1 MEKELEIIRS
11 RLLSQQEL
19 EHQLT
24 QMKVVARL
32 ADSEIHELLCHRER
46 LLARSEAECVAQAN
60 SLIRNQGSTSET
72 ITPLCDNRCYSC
84 ENCPQSAHT
93 FHPSFGKELELS
105 NADVSNAG
113 SAESLASVIL
123 SSEAK
128 LTQANKEVTEIKA
141 KQIKMITELYA
152 QRKQLYIEMDKIR
165 LESEIGFHDWENKV
179 NLLKTENCELNAKL
193 ASLHSCFGGSHV
205 NIDEELKKMKE
216 ADMEVSK
223 LRPKL
228 VEVEGK
234 CDELI
239 TLNKSL
245 RVELNDQINANKAFR
260 ESAEEEV
267 NRLKDSLA
275 NCVSNYKSIINTM
288 SEEHRREK
296 DQIISNMKHAE
307 ETKDISL
314 QETANLKIL
323 LNNLKNELIDEKEK
337 ASQVSALSDRF
348 KSEVADLRCNLS
360 KTREHLLEV
369 EESLKVKNDAV
380 LSLQSTNK
388 QLEDKLSL
396 TETSYK
402 LKEKE
407 VCRLVS
413 QIIELESENKRSS
426 DKINEL
432 ENLAKSSSHI
442 QLDLEHHLETLRIQ
456 LNEMESGWL
465 STRAQLAET
474 RQQLIKTEEL
484 LHDTR
489 NAALALPNP
498 SFPLV
503 SDPPSLSMKLP
514 R

>member
-1 MEKELEIIRS
+1 
-11 RLLSQQEL
+11 
-19 EHQLT
+19 
-24 QMKVVARL
+24 
-32 ADSEIHELLCHRER
+32 
-46 LLARSEAECVAQAN
+46 
-60 SLIRNQGSTSET
+60 
-72 ITPLCDNRCYSC
+72 
-84 ENCPQSAHT
+84 
-93 FHPSFGKELELS
+93 
-105 NADVSNAG
+105 
-113 SAESLASVIL
+113 
-123 SSEAK
+123 
-128 LTQANKEVTEIKA
+128 
-141 KQIKMITELYA
+141 
-152 QRKQLYIEMDKIR
+152 
-165 LESEIGFHDWENKV
+165 
-179 NLLKTENCELNAKL
+179 
-193 ASLHSCFGGSHV
+193 
-205 NIDEELKKMKE
+205 
-216 ADMEVSK
+216 
-223 LRPKL
+223 
-228 VEVEGK
+228 
-234 CDELI
+234 
-239 TLNKSL
+239 
-245 RVELNDQINANKAFR
+245 
-260 ESAEEEV
+260 
-267 NRLKDSLA
+267 
-275 NCVSNYKSIINTM
+275 M

-314 QETANLKIL
+314 QENANLKIL
-323 LNNLKNELIDEKEK
+323 LNNLKTELIDEKEK

-456 LNEMESGWL
+456 LNEMESGWV

-489 NAALALPNP
+489 LRLLRANYEKAEVLERLTLTEPKNGR
-498 SFPLV
+498 SKQYIFLKFHLMC
-503 SDPPSLSMKLP
+503 STFSMNTLTSSYECNFLRIWIK
-514 R
+514 